1 MRFSPFLLLF
11 SWLLSGP
18 VCAAPAPPTPLAG
31 EIALEGTIESLDVV
45 KNTVVLRAT
54 AFATTAGAAKK
65 LPQPKI
71 KAIQIGDATQFVES
85 SGLKNLSLGDLEK
98 GLPIRVVG
106 KEVAGKSFAA
116 RVVAWRAPAPP
127 IPLDPL
133 TPRAVAPLL
142 PPAQTQNGITLRI
155 IDAGWMSL
163 AQMWPQSQNSARP
176 LFYFSYTLPGASDG
190 GRNEQGWATSVAERN
205 TRLLQVSGP
214 KGEPVTVNSSGPLER
229 EPGIYGGT
237 RTAFSGVNPVWKFV
251 VAEFET
257 LDPSAA
263 RGASGEINSTLVF
276 DKVPLPAKSGEK
288 LAVGKTMT
296 TARGTTVTLKT
307 VRVGKHFAGDTDRTF
322 FDFAVKSP
330 PSIGDMKVEL
340 DLDSIKDENDTRWT
354 YDGWGNSGFEFSVK
368 ALPPAGSK
376 TLTVGIKIKESAPS
390 LQKRGAYR
398 QFRVE
403 IPVAAFLKFKAPPAN
418 PPAPVLKA
426 EGKAVSVEIERETH
440 ENTGN
445 WGAMAWIQS
454 RGNPADKTQRWLL
467 REVKARARDKETRGS
482 TYEDDNSRQFM
493 RLNGAPA
500 ASDEH
505 SQSLIV
511 PFDLKRPDRFDLEL
525 KLEMARR
532 LENFTSLRGVP
543 LPARGAS
550 LDIKEGQFEN
560 DVLRVKR
567 LFWFKSADELAGVS
581 PGARGGFQNANLAV
595 VVELL
600 PVFPGASVE
609 IPLHRATD
617 DAKRELEVRQW
628 TPRGDAG
635 RAGTQNTNLRTLIL
649 PVSASSKSL
658 DLWFHTLETAWSGQ
672 TETLILKDVAGK

>member
-116 RVVAWRAPAPP
+116 RVVAWRARAPQ

-163 AQMWPQSQNSARP
+163 AQMWPQSQNSTRP
-176 LFYFSYTLPGASDG
+176 LFYFAYTLPGASDG
-190 GRNEQGWATSVAERN
+190 QPNSAGWQASVAERN

-445 WGAMAWIQS
+445 WGAMAWLKS
-454 RGNPADKTQRWLL
+454 RIPIADKSQKWLV
-467 REVKARARDKETRGS
+467 RGVKARAAGQEARGW
-482 TYEDDNSRQFM
+482 TYQSDSGHQWM
-493 RLNGAPA
+493 RLNGTVAAPN
-500 ASDEH
+500 EH
-505 SQSLIV
+505 SNPFIV
-511 PFDLKRPDRFDLEL
+511 LFGTRPDKFDLEL
-525 KLEMARR
+525 RVEMARR
-532 LENFTSLRGVP
+532 MESSGSIRGVP
-543 LPARGAS
+543 LPAPGAS
-550 LDIKEGQFEN
+550 LDIRDGQYES
-560 DVLRVKR
+560 DSVRIR
-567 LFWFKSADELAGVS
+567 RIFWFKNPNELAGLS
-581 PGARGGFQNANLAV
+581 PDELGNFFNANLAV
-595 VVELL
+595 VVEVMPL
-600 PVFPGASVE
+600 VPGAQVE
-609 IPLHRATD
+609 IPAYRIED
-617 DAKRELEVRQW
+617 DAGLTVDTRSW
-628 TPRGDAG
+628 IPRGDAG

-649 PVSASSKSL
+649 PVSASSKTL